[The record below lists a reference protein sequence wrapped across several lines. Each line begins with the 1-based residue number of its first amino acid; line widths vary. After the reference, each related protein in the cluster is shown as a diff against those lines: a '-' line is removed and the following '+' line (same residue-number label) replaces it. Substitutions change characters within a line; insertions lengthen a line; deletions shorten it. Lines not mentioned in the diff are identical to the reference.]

1 MDLRFVAC
9 VSREVGDLSGDD
21 LTLGRLYEVLGEE
34 GGMLRLI
41 DDSGEDYLYPAS
53 CFAAVV
59 VSDSVANR
67 LHDTLFHLTA

>member
-9 VSREVGDLSGDD
+9 VSKEVGDLSGDD

-53 CFAAVV
+53 CFEDVV
-59 VSDSVANR
+59 VSDSLARR

>member
-1 MDLRFVAC
+1 MDLRFMAC
-9 VSREVGDLSGDD
+9 ASREVGDLSGDD

-59 VSDSVANR
+59 VSDPVAGR
-67 LHDTLFHLTA
+67 LHDTLFHLAA